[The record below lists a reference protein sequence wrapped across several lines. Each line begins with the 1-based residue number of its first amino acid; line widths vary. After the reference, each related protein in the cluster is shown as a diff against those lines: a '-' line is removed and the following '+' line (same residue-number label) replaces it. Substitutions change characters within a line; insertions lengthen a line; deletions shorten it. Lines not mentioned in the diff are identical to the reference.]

1 MALPVLARAIGG
13 SLIKGAAKGGKKKI
27 TSAMIAS
34 GGGSNGD
41 GGGRGGAL
49 VAKPS
54 TSLVPKGITPSAI
67 VKAPEA
73 KVTSARLSM
82 EGILLVIRKDVSFIE
97 SFLNFDLTNKQ
108 TKLAGLKQDQSKK
121 RMQKEEKVSKSG
133 LKNKKFGLKL
143 PKSGLVDGVKNFIGN
158 MLMGMFVLKMMDF
171 LKGKNITGIL
181 KTAGAA
187 VDFII
192 GVGGTLLNGLA
203 TFIDWGYKAYD
214 ATLGFIEKF
223 GGQGA
228 VDNFEKFAGLIDT
241 ALFLT
246 TTLAGSM
253 ALEAMTGGGGDGPG
267 VLDFMKGKGATS
279 AATKGTAAAAK
290 GAGIGAGAAAAVV
303 AGAGLLA
310 SALGEGAFQLR
321 KLAEEPIKKTQKE
334 FDKYNFLDPRKY
346 LVGALLAG
354 QKMLLAPIAAVG
366 VLLDIVGAPFRYA
379 IELIRYPFLSEEDK
393 KKQATNLAKFD
404 ARIRE
409 DFRKGLNALT
419 LGFAFKE
426 KGSFG
431 NIYGDK
437 DAQKDMM
444 SKMRGGG
451 KARASGSPKQSIKK
465 RRGLRK
471 LPQKPTY
478 TREPLPKSGESLG
491 TSSIQSDKAW
501 WDPAGVFTGKKTE
514 KEIRASAD
522 VSRRIITVQNEVG
535 EDQYFGPILTITSKL
550 IRGQKPDFKD
560 YQNVGLGI
568 NLLYQD
574 GVKEGVIGDMPTRKY
589 SSGGSVKSG
598 ISAGDIS
605 KWVQTTFEDKLRSKI
620 QDALTLNVPET
631 VGSGGGSGPGATPP
645 PSVPNTAVPQMPV
658 GGSADFWALAA
669 IISVESGNAQGRADV
684 AQSILNRAASGGV
697 YGGGPS
703 ILGLINSPKQ
713 YEPVRRGDPGLWA
726 KIKDS
731 DTAIAALNS
740 VPYVGG
746 QGAQRLQEAAAV
758 LNDDTLMENAS
769 QFVGPR
775 TDFSTPEA
783 MSVHKYR
790 ATHKSKEVTRHGH
803 VFGFFVGPGAVDLGT
818 RQFQSNASA
827 AAFTIPAATPA
838 PPAPPSS
845 PGPAEVGDLSKA
857 KKGGIYLHWSAGG
870 GMTPHPDRYHRTIL
884 ADGSVVG
891 THPLTQ
897 FQTPGGHTH
906 GRNDK
911 GVGLAIAAMAGW
923 NWSTI
928 KPIQLEKLA
937 ETAATIAKSMGYS
950 AADINVRNVATH
962 AEVGSMKDGVKNPPS
977 SQNKRT
983 PPPAPDNYGPYTWGG
998 DGNKS
1003 DFFDINKQD
1012 FDAGKGV
1019 GGDKLRAMILAKFNA
1034 MKQGGFIGKY
1044 DKSMKSIEGFAPYE
1058 SGAEQFVMVPLPSQG
1073 QSMPMMDATPPN
1085 TSLPVT
1091 VFADDQFEFLDYQ
1104 G

>member
-1 MALPVLARAIGG
+1 ML
-13 SLIKGAAKGGKKKI
+13 
-27 TSAMIAS
+27 
-34 GGGSNGD
+34 NG
-41 GGGRGGAL
+41 
-49 VAKPS
+49 
-54 TSLVPKGITPSAI
+54 
-67 VKAPEA
+67 
-73 KVTSARLSM
+73 
-82 EGILLVIRKDVSFIE
+82 
-97 SFLNFDLTNKQ
+97 
-108 TKLAGLKQDQSKK
+108 
-121 RMQKEEKVSKSG
+121 
-133 LKNKKFGLKL
+133 
-143 PKSGLVDGVKNFIGN
+143 
-158 MLMGMFVLKMMDF
+158 
-171 LKGKNITGIL
+171 
-181 KTAGAA
+181 
-187 VDFII
+187 I
-192 GVGGTLLNGLA
+192 GVT
-203 TFIDWGYKAYD
+203 
-214 ATLGFIEKF
+214 
-223 GGQGA
+223 
-228 VDNFEKFAGLIDT
+228 
-241 ALFLT
+241 
-246 TTLAGSM
+246 
-253 ALEAMTGGGGDGPG
+253 
-267 VLDFMKGKGATS
+267 
-279 AATKGTAAAAK
+279 
-290 GAGIGAGAAAAVV
+290 
-303 AGAGLLA
+303 
-310 SALGEGAFQLR
+310 
-321 KLAEEPIKKTQKE
+321 
-334 FDKYNFLDPRKY
+334 
-346 LVGALLAG
+346 
-354 QKMLLAPIAAVG
+354 
-366 VLLDIVGAPFRYA
+366 LDIIGAPFRYA

-393 KKQATNLAKFD
+393 EKQATNLAKFD
-404 ARIRE
+404 ARIRDGIRE
-409 DFRKGLNALT
+409 HFAGFLSPLLKLIGQGDMAKALDKKGAL
-419 LGFAFKE
+419 GSMFGE
-426 KGSFG
+426 KGTKG
-431 NIYGDK
+431 MGY
-437 DAQKDMM
+437 
-444 SKMRGGG
+444 RGGG
-451 KARASGSPKQSIKK
+451 KAKAPGSTTKK
-465 RRGLRK
+465 KKRGLRK

-491 TSSIQSDKAW
+491 TSSVQSDKAW

-522 VSRRIITVQNEVG
+522 VSRRIVSVQNKVG

-620 QDALTLNVPET
+620 RDTLTVET
-631 VGSGGGSGPGATPP
+631 MGGSGGAGPGAAPP
-645 PSVPNTAVPQMPV
+645 PRVPNTAVPQMPV

-758 LNDDTLMENAS
+758 LNDDTLMENAA

-783 MSVHKYR
+783 MSVHENYR

>member
-1 MALPVLARAIGG
+1 
-13 SLIKGAAKGGKKKI
+13 
-27 TSAMIAS
+27 
-34 GGGSNGD
+34 
-41 GGGRGGAL
+41 
-49 VAKPS
+49 
-54 TSLVPKGITPSAI
+54 
-67 VKAPEA
+67 
-73 KVTSARLSM
+73 
-82 EGILLVIRKDVSFIE
+82 
-97 SFLNFDLTNKQ
+97 
-108 TKLAGLKQDQSKK
+108 
-121 RMQKEEKVSKSG
+121 
-133 LKNKKFGLKL
+133 
-143 PKSGLVDGVKNFIGN
+143 
-158 MLMGMFVLKMMDF
+158 
-171 LKGKNITGIL
+171 
-181 KTAGAA
+181 
-187 VDFII
+187 
-192 GVGGTLLNGLA
+192 
-203 TFIDWGYKAYD
+203 
-214 ATLGFIEKF
+214 
-223 GGQGA
+223 
-228 VDNFEKFAGLIDT
+228 
-241 ALFLT
+241 
-246 TTLAGSM
+246 M
-253 ALEAMTGGGGDGPG
+253 ALEAMTGGGGGPG
-267 VLDFMKGKGATS
+267 DMIQDRLMDQARKRLFQKGAAK
-279 AATKGTAAAAK
+279 AATTATTTGSGTAG
-290 GAGIGAGAAAAVV
+290 GAGTATGIGAASAAAIV
-303 AGAGLLA
+303 AGVALLA
-310 SALGEGAFQLR
+310 SAFGEGSFQVKKASQGFEKKVYEFGEGAKKDPNPFTQTL
-321 KLAEEPIKKTQKE
+321 KLATAAFVMP
-334 FDKYNFLDPRKY
+334 FLRF
-346 LVGALLAG
+346 GNWLLNG
-354 QKMLLAPIAAVG
+354 IG
-366 VLLDIVGAPFRYA
+366 VTLDIIGAPFRYA

-393 KKQATNLAKFD
+393 EKQATNLAKFD
-404 ARIRE
+404 ARIRDGIRE
-409 DFRKGLNALT
+409 HFAGFLSPLFKLIGQGDIAKALDKKVRSEVCLVRKEQ
-419 LGFAFKE
+419 KE
-426 KGSFG
+426 WGIVEEVK
-431 NIYGDK
+431 
-437 DAQKDMM
+437 QKHLDPQL
-444 SKMRGGG
+444 KRKRG
-451 KARASGSPKQSIKK
+451 I
-465 RRGLRK
+465 RK

-491 TSSIQSDKAW
+491 TSSVQSDKAW

-522 VSRRIITVQNEVG
+522 VSRRIVSVQNKVG

-574 GVKEGVIGDMPTRKY
+574 GVKEGIIDDMPTRKY

-620 QDALTLNVPET
+620 RDTLTVET
-631 VGSGGGSGPGATPP
+631 MGSSGGAGPGAAPPGATPP
-645 PSVPNTAVPQMPV
+645 PRVPNTAVPQMPV

-713 YEPVRRGDPGLWA
+713 YEPVRRGDPSLWA

-758 LNDDTLMENAS
+758 LNDDTLMENAA

-783 MSVHKYR
+783 MSVHENHR

-803 VFGFFVGPGAVDLGT
+803 VFGFFVGPGAVSLGT

-827 AAFTIPAATPA
+827 AAFTIPAAAPA
-838 PPAPPSS
+838 PPAPPGSS
-845 PGPAEVGDLSKA
+845 GPADVSDLSVN
-857 KKGGIYLHWSAGG
+857 KKGGIYLHWSGG
-870 GMTPHPDRYHRTIL
+870 SGMTPYPNRYHRTIL
-884 ADGSVVG
+884 ADGSVEG
-891 THPLTQ
+891 TQPLDQ
-897 FQTPGGHTH
+897 FKFGEGHTAY
-906 GRNDK
+906 RNSR
-911 GVGLAIAAMAGW
+911 GVGLAVAAMAGW

-950 AADINVRNVATH
+950 AGDINVRNVATH
-962 AEVGSMKDGVKNPPS
+962 AEVGSMKDGVRNPAYGGR
-977 SQNKRT
+977 N
-983 PPPAPDNYGPYTWGG
+983 PDNYGPAWPGWGG

-1003 DFFDINKQD
+1003 DFVDINKQD
-1012 FDAGKGV
+1012 YDKQLGQ
-1019 GGDKLRAMILAKFNA
+1019 GGPKLRAMILAKFNA

-1044 DKSMKSIEGFAPYE
+1044 DKSMKSIEGFATYE